1 MTREEKCK
9 LAIERGYTYNSET
22 GIIYSRLGKIV
33 KHKQSKGYII
43 ISLTVNK
50 KNINLLGHHF
60 AWYCFY
66 GNCNTNQI
74 DHINGVRTD
83 NRICN
88 LRAVTNQQNQW
99 NRTAA
104 KGYYWNKKI
113 NRWKSQI
120 KINNKCIHL
129 GLFNIEEEARNA
141 YLAAKQKY
149 HVI

>member
-33 KHKQSKGYII
+33 KTKQTNGYIYMY
-43 ISLTVNK
+43 LYENQ

-66 GNCNTNQI
+66 RNCNTNQI
-74 DHINGVRTD
+74 DHINGIRTD
-83 NRICN
+83 NRILN
-88 LRAVTNQQNQW
+88 LRNVTSKQNSW
-99 NRTAA
+99 NRTKA
-104 KGYYWNKKI
+104 KGYYWNKHRNK
-113 NRWKSQI
+113 WQAQI
-120 KINNKCIHL
+120 KGNKSINL
-129 GLFNIEEEARNA
+129 GYFNTEEEARNA
-141 YLAAKQKY
+141 YLAAKEKL